1 MDTTEKNV
9 KMCEKAEK
17 IQKLSKFEEGNVFCI
32 PKGTDFEYNDEL
44 GGEQLKES
52 LIVILKNI
60 GGGRYYGYT
69 MKSYGFE
76 VGTVFSEDPH
86 GRIYKLEDV
95 VWLPRQDELQ
105 DMMGIES
112 IPTLLS
118 QFNEF
123 VFKNVSYVS
132 QFIDSLEKTWL
143 AFVMKEKYNKVWSG
157 KEWI

>member
-1 MDTTEKNV
+1 MDTREKYI
-9 KMCEKAEK
+9 KMCEKAEE
-17 IQKLSKFEEGNVFCI
+17 IQREWKPKCGDIIQTTHWDEKMKREGRDVFTI
-32 PKGTDFEYNDEL
+32 FEYE
-44 GGEQLKES
+44 G
-52 LIVILKNI
+52 ILRFKI
-60 GGGRYYGYT
+60 EEIFPIDILSDCFLDILQGQ
-69 MKSYGFE
+69 
-76 VGTVFSEDPH
+76 
-86 GRIYKLEDV
+86 DV

-143 AFVMKEKYNKVWSG
+143 AFVMKEKYNKVWDG